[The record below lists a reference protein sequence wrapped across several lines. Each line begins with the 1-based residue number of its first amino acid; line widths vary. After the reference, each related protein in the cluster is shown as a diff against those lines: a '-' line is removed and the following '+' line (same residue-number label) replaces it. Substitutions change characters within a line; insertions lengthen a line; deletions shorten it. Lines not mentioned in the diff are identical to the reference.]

1 MLKLARSIDS
11 LSIFVGRLC
20 GPLYF
25 LAICTMAFEVIAR
38 KFFNAPQVW
47 SLEIVIALVGTAWM
61 LSAAPVTQQNRHITV
76 TVVEIVVSSALWKKF
91 QVIALVISA
100 LAIIGLMFAVE
111 AGFSKA
117 FGGTI
122 ERTGSA
128 FNPPLKSYFKILIEF
143 ALLLYL
149 LQVIACLI
157 RKLVPE
163 EG

>member
-1 MLKLARSIDS
+1 MKFVQAIDN
-11 LSIFVGRLC
+11 LSIFVGRIC

-25 LAICTMAFEVIAR
+25 FAICTMAFEVIAR

-61 LSAAPVTQQNRHITV
+61 LSAATVMQQNRHITV
-76 TVVEIVVSSALWKKF
+76 TVLEIFVSKSLWKKF
-91 QVIALVISA
+91 EVVALLISMI
-100 LAIIGLMFAVE
+100 AIIGLMLAVE
-111 AGFSKA
+111 AGFTKA
-117 FGGTI
+117 LTTV

-149 LQVIACLI
+149 LQLIANLV
-157 RKLVPE
+157 RKLSLQE
-163 EG
+163 D